1 MEKISNFLSFRK
13 NLNNPDWVSA
23 YVQLLLLLVT
33 IASLFLTNIKEIFVI
48 KNLNEKKVIQEKELR
63 NLKEL
68 QKQYV
73 LNLGDAIIGNLAQ
86 QLEKEYNN
94 IRFLNEKLFTMKELE
109 ELTKECMNGL
119 LEEDERNEPLEFD
132 VNIASYLF
140 LEYRKSIINNLDYI
154 CSSHEDSDPIKKN
167 LVKAFNQQKDFFLQ
181 KNNQYGYEL
190 INSLSITLL
199 PNSDKIKLEN
209 FLNNYSKKTIYQ
221 KPTYLRLSK
230 WDYVYIKE
238 NSIILQKNIS
248 DLENDLPNL
257 KIKLKEFFN
266 NL

>member
-1 MEKISNFLSFRK
+1 MEKISNFLSFKK

-86 QLEKEYNN
+86 QLEKEYKN

-109 ELTKECMNGL
+109 EIIKDCSITESDHPEKFG
-119 LEEDERNEPLEFD
+119 EFLA
-132 VNIASYLF
+132 N
-140 LEYRKSIINNLDYI
+140 
-154 CSSHEDSDPIKKN
+154 
-167 LVKAFNQQKDFFLQ
+167 FFL
-181 KNNQYGYEL
+181 YEF
-190 INSLSITLL
+190 S
-199 PNSDKIKLEN
+199 
-209 FLNNYSKKTIYQ
+209 
-221 KPTYLRLSK
+221 
-230 WDYVYIKE
+230 
-238 NSIILQKNIS
+238 
-248 DLENDLPNL
+248 
-257 KIKLKEFFN
+257 
-266 NL
+266 